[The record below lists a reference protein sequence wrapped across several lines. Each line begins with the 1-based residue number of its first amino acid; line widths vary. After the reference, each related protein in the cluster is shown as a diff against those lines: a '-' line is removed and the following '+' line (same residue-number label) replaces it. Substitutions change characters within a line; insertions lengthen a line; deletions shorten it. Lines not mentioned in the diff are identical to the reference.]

1 MNLPASSAGRDQP
14 LAFTD
19 AAACQEWLAKAPRG
33 DAIQFHA
40 MLLRQTNL
48 LNGAALPATERLGIL
63 ETLRDAVHAAQEDIA
78 RRFVGKPLPLTASEK
93 AAFDS
98 CRALWQGLA
107 GGYMRCVEACLANEA
122 GMKPKAALILQRAM
136 AALVAEQFD
145 THRAGRAPHPGHW
158 QVLHQ
163 LYAAGEQLDAV
174 QQGVMDGPRLGKTP
188 GSALATYIEAL
199 LLQAASLHEHS
210 QRHVAWIARWARR
223 WAPKVRLLAAPP
235 TLSTRAI
242 PLCVDLASD
251 QPAGNKP
258 LAGDNARWLETA
270 ELMRS
275 LKKRLILLEQGE
287 SPASLH
293 LGDDCTQPSCE
304 LVLKNVYQRWCKGGA
319 IRGYERRPASGSCK
333 FIGGAE
339 AIHYYLSGSKPFKQ
353 PGAKDADA
361 MRREREE
368 IATFGRVST
377 HRDEN
382 FSEQQGYAVE
392 TWQMLENWHMVD
404 ASTTGMRLAHGIGQA
419 GGRVGHGLLVAA
431 CPADAQDYLLGSVRW
446 ALQMGDETIQTGV
459 HFFPG
464 KPEPVAVRAA
474 DPGVGTEKYRQGFR
488 LPEIA
493 ALKSAASIVLP
504 VGSFKLQRI
513 VEIFADGQSRKVRL
527 TRLLERGADFE
538 RAAYEPA

>member
-1 MNLPASSAGRDQP
+1 MNISASAAGPDQTP
-14 LAFTD
+14 AFTD
-19 AAACQEWLAKAPRG
+19 AAGCREWLAKTPRG

-40 MLLRQTNL
+40 MLLRQANL
-48 LNGAALPATERLGIL
+48 LNGLPLPGSERLDIL
-63 ETLRDAVHAAQEDIA
+63 EALRDTVHAAQEDIA
-78 RRFVGKPLPLTASEK
+78 RRFTGKPLPLAAAEK
-93 AAFDS
+93 VAFDS
-98 CRALWQGLA
+98 CRTLWQAFA

-122 GMKPKAALILQRAM
+122 GMKPKAPLIVQRAM
-136 AALVAEQFD
+136 AALVAEQFEA
-145 THRAGRAPHPGHW
+145 HRAGQAVRPDHW
-158 QVLHQ
+158 RVLHQ
-163 LYAAGEQLDAV
+163 LYAAGEQLDAI
-174 QQGVMDGPRLGKTP
+174 QQEVADNARLGKMP
-188 GSALATYIEAL
+188 GNALSAYIEAL

-210 QRHVAWIARWARR
+210 QRHVVWIARWARR

-258 LAGDNARWLETA
+258 LAGDGARWLETA

-287 SPASLH
+287 APAKLH
-293 LGDDCTQPSCE
+293 LGEDCTQPACE
-304 LVLKNVYQRWCKGGA
+304 AVLKNVYQRWCKGGA

-333 FIGGAE
+333 FIGGTE

-353 PGAKDADA
+353 PGAKDSDV

-368 IATFGRVST
+368 IATFGRVSS

-392 TWQMLENWHMVD
+392 SWEVLENWHMVD
-404 ASTTGMRLAHGIGQA
+404 TSTTGMRLAHRTTQP

-431 CPADAQDYLLGSVRW
+431 CPADSQDYLLGSVRW
-446 ALQMGDETIQTGV
+446 ALLVGDDTVQAGV

-464 KPEPVAVRAA
+464 KPAPVAVRAL
-474 DPGVGTEKYRQGFR
+474 DPGAGSEKFRPGFL

-493 ALKSAASIVLP
+493 ALKSAASVVLP

-513 VEIFADGQSRKVRL
+513 VEIFADGQSRKLRL